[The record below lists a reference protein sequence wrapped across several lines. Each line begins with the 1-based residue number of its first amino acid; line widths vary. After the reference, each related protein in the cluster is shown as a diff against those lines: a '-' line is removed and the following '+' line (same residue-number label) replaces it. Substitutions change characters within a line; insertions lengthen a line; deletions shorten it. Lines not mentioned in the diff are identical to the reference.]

1 VSDSDAPD
9 VTAAPPLPPLWKRIV
24 DAFVEPTRLGDALA
38 ARPVWV
44 TALLVGVA
52 LVVASSLL
60 IPADVW
66 QDMMRTQMSA
76 GGREVPEGM
85 AGVST
90 TVFRVW
96 AVVGGL
102 IFWPVWTFLV
112 AGVVTLV
119 FAFIL
124 GDEGRYRQYLALTS
138 HALLIAAI
146 GGLLVTPLRIA
157 QSDPQLTLSVGT
169 FLGLE
174 GGYLQR
180 YLAGLDLFMLW
191 AYVVLGIGVSRV
203 DRSRSPGSAVAILMV
218 FVLAVTALFALIPR
232 PA

>member
-1 VSDSDAPD
+1 MSDNEAGEA
-9 VTAAPPLPPLWKRIV
+9 VAAPPLPPFWKRVV
-24 DAFVEPTRLGDALA
+24 DAFVDPGRLGEALA
-38 ARPVWV
+38 ARPAWAS
-44 TALLVGVA
+44 ALLLGVA

-60 IPADVW
+60 IPAEVW
-66 QDMMRTQMSA
+66 QDMMRAQMSA
-76 GGREVPEGM
+76 SGREVPEG
-85 AGVST
+85 AGAMGT
-90 TVFRVW
+90 TLFRVW

-112 AGVVTLV
+112 AGIVTLV

-157 QSDPQLTLSVGT
+157 QANPQLTLSIGT
-169 FLGLE
+169 FIGLE
-174 GGYLQR
+174 DGYGARFLS
-180 YLAGLDLFMLW
+180 GLDLFMLW
-191 AYVVLGIGVSRV
+191 SYVVLGIGVSRV
-203 DRSRSPGSAVAILMV
+203 DRSRSAGSAIAILMV
-218 FVLAVTALFALIPR
+218 FVLGVTALFALIPR